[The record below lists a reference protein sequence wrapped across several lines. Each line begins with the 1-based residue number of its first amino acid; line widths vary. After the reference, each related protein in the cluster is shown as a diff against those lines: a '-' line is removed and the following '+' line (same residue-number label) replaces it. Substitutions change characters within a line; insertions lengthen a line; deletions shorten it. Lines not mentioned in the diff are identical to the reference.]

1 MVTPSPADN
10 LEREVRIEFD
20 PVTASTKV
28 LLVVPEPGTEDEVEA
43 EDEIVVEAET
53 EPETNAGSE
62 SESSTMSEEPAD
74 PASAPK
80 GSNASR
86 RNALKDGLSATVVF
100 TPELEVEVARWTA
113 LLTEVF
119 QPADDYEIKLI
130 EEMGRTSAQLEEI
143 SKRKVLDHTRC
154 MDRAHNHWDE
164 DRRKYVC
171 ELGER
176 LHKNPYRVAEAL
188 RRTKQGLD
196 WLLEHWDTL
205 SAILKHGGEWDEKQ
219 RQFAYDLLGVHLHL
233 RPNNPLVPA
242 GTDGAGLAARV
253 AAEIAH
259 LETLRAIR
267 LEQDETDQRYA
278 VAGMPVEEDSVT
290 RTLRR
295 KERDARRDYNQAL
308 HELFRVRAEA
318 ETAAAQAKGN
328 GLGGAAGPAA
338 SSTSAGFQPRTRT
351 RTDAPIPS
359 RRPMSAQ
366 AVRFATDRDR
376 MQYTA
381 TVVPAEPAP
390 AATVTTT
397 TTTPPR
403 SKAEPRRTVR
413 QPDADEKR
421 LPRRVRKEMAKKARQ
436 AARQK
441 ARQAAR
447 QQAR

>member
-1 MVTPSPADN
+1 
-10 LEREVRIEFD
+10 
-20 PVTASTKV
+20 
-28 LLVVPEPGTEDEVEA
+28 
-43 EDEIVVEAET
+43 
-53 EPETNAGSE
+53 
-62 SESSTMSEEPAD
+62 
-74 PASAPK
+74 
-80 GSNASR
+80 
-86 RNALKDGLSATVVF
+86 
-100 TPELEVEVARWTA
+100 
-113 LLTEVF
+113 
-119 QPADDYEIKLI
+119 LI

-176 LHKNPYRVAEAL
+176 LPKNPYRVAEAL

-205 SAILKHGGEWDEKQ
+205 RAILKQGGQWDEKQ
-219 RQFAYDLLGVHLHL
+219 RQFAYDLLGVHPHL

-267 LEQDETDQRYA
+267 LEQDESDQRYA

-295 KERDARRDYNQAL
+295 KERDARRDYNRAL

-318 ETAAAQAKGN
+318 ESKAAAAQCNGN
-328 GLGGAAGPAA
+328 GRATGPVA
-338 SSTSAGFQPRTRT
+338 SSTAAWSRPTTTTTT

-381 TVVPAEPAP
+381 RVVPAEPAP
-390 AATVTTT
+390 AATATTT
-397 TTTPPR
+397 ATPPPQ
-403 SKAEPRRTVR
+403 SKAEPPGPSRR
-413 QPDADEKR
+413 ADRGEKP
-421 LPRRVRKEMAKKARQ
+421 LPRRVRKERAKRARQ
-436 AARQK
+436 AAREK